1 MPLAIFNSLSF
12 CNSDCDLDVDCGE
25 GFVSTG
31 QDSTLSQDVMV
42 WGLKTPIIVLTHNK
56 EQEQCYNSDDC
67 GLFSHKETNFLA
79 YVRIMLLH
87 KPDNH
92 STRRYVLLSNRP
104 LQTLLFWADLTFSS
118 SVFVHIE
125 WRWYVRSQRMT

>member
-67 GLFSHKETNFLA
+67 GLFSHKETNFLT
-79 YVRIMLLH
+79 YEPCYYISWTITQLEDMFCSL
-87 KPDNH
+87 
-92 STRRYVLLSNRP
+92 
-104 LQTLLFWADLTFSS
+104 
-118 SVFVHIE
+118 I
-125 WRWYVRSQRMT
+125 VRSKPYYFGQT